1 MSRAIARRGAGGSG
15 AARRP
20 SPARGPAQQPQ
31 RRRPHRH
38 TARPPRAYDDDED
51 DLFDAELD
59 EEYGLKDS
67 ERFSS
72 PATPSGA
79 ATSWRNRN
87 AANMEDPSSYVGDF
101 DDQEGGDPAAKV
113 KRNSPVGQFF
123 RGSRKQFE
131 NFKEE
136 LEQWKKTPSGIR
148 WLHVKDKLYPQDSIP
163 PVGDATVSYA
173 RLLELLAQR
182 RVKRLT
188 ILNEGRDAIVEV
200 PVPNCANDF
209 SYQEAIE
216 GVSEREP
223 EMIYCGEAPEWSME
237 KDRFYCPLPG
247 DLWRDD
253 RFLELC
259 KANLPRRGEDG
270 KIAKDS
276 RLVTD
281 QCYLELVVH
290 QPDYYWMTMGRV
302 GGISKP
308 FGTLLIVQFLL
319 TLWYR
324 NKKRK
329 EEEMRKQKD
338 YFRKSLAKAFNVKG
352 KGGETKSTGVDFD
365 DVAGVDNIKSAVSQV
380 MEMLVSDVSFTKA
393 GVKPPRG
400 MLFYGPPGT
409 GKTMLAKA
417 LAGEFKVPFFA
428 CNGAEFVEMY
438 EGIAAER
445 VKHIFNTAR
454 ANSPSIIFIDEIDA
468 LGKRRSA
475 FSDDPGV
482 QEREQGLLQLL
493 IEMDGFR
500 PTERVLVI
508 GATNM
513 ATDLDEALLRPG
525 RFDRKFFID
534 TPSKQNRFKILEV
547 HAKNRPLIPRLGHPE
562 HDDGD
567 ALLTETARI
576 TPGFSGA
583 GLENLLNEATIL
595 AVRRGE
601 KIATMDMILELL
613 ELQSIGLKQG
623 GLEPSEPKRRLAL
636 FHAAR
641 AIACVLTPNA
651 TRLKFVSIAV
661 RKKDVT
667 GLVFDLLDATDEE
680 LRWWDVLYLDRISS
694 EGDFSVFVRSL
705 LPLCV
710 GKAAE
715 EVFQG
720 SGSISQL
727 SSADMAKACELGSYL
742 LARTELGGT
751 LAKGNP
757 ADREKQLKY
766 LVSWARDESSDFVKV
781 HRNAIGVLA
790 SRLLEDRDVYVDEI
804 ERILEESAVR
814 EFPGHATFNQGGRG
828 KAGRLTFN
836 SGALATKKE
845 HLLPAVPPIPKEEE
859 EAALEAV
866 N

>member
-1 MSRAIARRGAGGSG
+1 MATRLRGLKCGGRATRPPPRRPDRARRA
-15 AARRP
+15 
-20 SPARGPAQQPQ
+20 SPRV
-31 RRRPHRH
+31 
-38 TARPPRAYDDDED
+38 PRAWQDDED
-51 DLFDAELD
+51 DLFDDGIEG
-59 EEYGLKDS
+59 EYGLDSNFAAPYQSATTSGGFGRGKAKDKRAS
-67 ERFSS
+67 ELDY
-72 PATPSGA
+72 ADDA
-79 ATSWRNRN
+79 
-87 AANMEDPSSYVGDF
+87 DF
-101 DDQEGGDPAAKV
+101 EEGGDPASSARHRKAGPLNFLT
-113 KRNSPVGQFF
+113 KG
-123 RGSRKQFE
+123 RKQLDGV
-131 NFKEE
+131 KEKM
-136 LEQWKKTPSGIR
+136 EQWKKNPEGMR
-148 WLHVKDKLYPQDSIP
+148 WLHVKDKLYPQNCIP
-163 PVGDATVSYA
+163 PVGDATISYA
-173 RLLELLAQR
+173 RLLELLSQR
-182 RVKRLT
+182 RVKRLN
-188 ILNEGRDAIVEV
+188 ILNNGRDAIVEV

-223 EMIYCGEAPEWSME
+223 EMIYTGEAPEWSME

-247 DLWRDD
+247 DLWRDNK
-253 RFLELC
+253 FLELC

-270 KIAKDS
+270 RIAKDS

-281 QCYLELVVH
+281 QCYLELVIQ
-290 QPDYYWMTMGRV
+290 QPDYYWMTTGR
-302 GGISKP
+302 IFSIAKP
-308 FGTLLIVQFLL
+308 FGTLLLVQLLL

-352 KGGETKSTGVDFD
+352 ADGETKSTGVTFK
-365 DVAGVDNIKSAVSQV
+365 DVAGVDKIKGAISQV

-454 ANSPSIIFIDEIDA
+454 ASSPSIIFIDEIDA
-468 LGKRRSA
+468 LGKRRSVM
-475 FSDDPGV
+475 SDDPGV

-513 ATDLDEALLRPG
+513 ATDLDDALLRPG

-547 HAKNRPLIPRLGHPE
+547 HANNRPLIPRKGHPTSAY
-562 HDDGD
+562 DDGD

-576 TPGFSGA
+576 TMGFSGA

-595 AVRRGE
+595 AVRRGK
-601 KIATMDMILELL
+601 KIADMSMIHELL

-623 GLEPSEPKRRLAL
+623 GLKPSVPKRRLAL
-636 FHAAR
+636 FHASR
-641 AIACVLTPNA
+641 AIACALNPQATP
-651 TRLKFVSIAV
+651 LKFVSLAI
-661 RKKDVT
+661 RKKNVT
-667 GLVFDLLDATDEE
+667 GLVFDLMDATDED
-680 LRWWDVLYLDRISS
+680 LRWWDILYLDRMST
-694 EGDFSVFVRSL
+694 EGDFSLLVKSL

-720 SGSISQL
+720 TGSVSQL
-727 SSADMAKACELGSYL
+727 SSADVAKATELGSYL
-742 LARTELGGT
+742 LSQSVLPGGRDPIDLKELIAWT
-751 LAKGNP
+751 HRASN
-757 ADREKQLKY
+757 
-766 LVSWARDESSDFVKV
+766 DFVKK
-781 HRNAIGVLA
+781 HRNAIDVLA
-790 SRLLEDRDVYVDEI
+790 NRLMTDRDVYLEEI
-804 ERILEESAVR
+804 EGILEESARVAYPGYVTFR
-814 EFPGHATFNQGGRG
+814 ENKGL
-828 KAGRLTFN
+828 LTFN
-836 SGALATKKE
+836 SSVLATTE
-845 HLLPAVPPIPKEEE
+845 DEVLTTTGQ
-859 EAALEAV
+859 
-866 N
+866 